1 MSEAPTK
8 YKVLFYNKLN
18 NHQHIINTFGF
29 VENNFGTITLLQERA
44 SHGHF
49 QELLKK
55 KLFEPSS
62 MVLIVI
68 FLQIIDAMVYNV
80 GKGMI
85 HDDLRCSNVLVFQM
99 DSSKPEENFVKL
111 TNFALARPNKPSLLD
126 DRRSTIPVEYCAPEI
141 LRSAGRLNY
150 SELSEIYSM
159 GVLMWEACSQG
170 HTPYGSSISN
180 KEVRQKKL
188 NGDCWYNEPQLRD
201 NFKVIK
207 TQLSSINLES
217 HFQYEL
223 DVDVKINNQLHD
235 DHGQIFYNAEWV
247 KKNKPLIILIV
258 INTETAER
266 EASFYIELSSHE
278 HIFQTFGLV
287 KNDPR
292 STMLIQERAPHGNL
306 LKLLQ
311 SQQFKLSVT
320 ILVTIFSQ
328 IVDAMIYIIEQDIIH
343 GDLLCSNV
351 LVFQMNPFE
360 VKGNLVKLT
369 NFSLSRIN
377 DPSNGQTNYSEL
389 SDVYSMGILMWEAC
403 SQGEVPYGTDTSDN
417 DIRQRKLKGEQ
428 LSMPNKC
435 DRQIWNIIINCWYN
449 EPQLRYNF
457 TDMKKRLSNF
467 IPESIEIYEYQLNIN
482 VRKENPFNG
491 HYGKFYEADWI
502 PKREPPIILMI
513 LNKETAQHD
522 ASFYLTLNAH
532 PHIIHTFGFVGNNDR
547 LPMLLQER
555 ATHGNL
561 QILLQSKRFKPSTNV
576 LITILL
582 QIRNAMIYISSKD
595 IVLIRYCASEILK
608 STDKSNYSE
617 ASDVYSFGVLMWETC
632 SQGKVPYEFDTSD
645 NDIRQRRLNDEQ
657 LLRPNSSHDQIWPI
671 IESCLPVQTQPEA
684 FYY

>member
-1 MSEAPTK
+1 MCDRQIWS
-8 YKVLFYNKLN
+8 
-18 NHQHIINTFGF
+18 IIK
-29 VENNFGTITLLQERA
+29 
-44 SHGHF
+44 S
-49 QELLKK
+49 
-55 KLFEPSS
+55 
-62 MVLIVI
+62 
-68 FLQIIDAMVYNV
+68 
-80 GKGMI
+80 
-85 HDDLRCSNVLVFQM
+85 
-99 DSSKPEENFVKL
+99 
-111 TNFALARPNKPSLLD
+111 
-126 DRRSTIPVEYCAPEI
+126 
-141 LRSAGRLNY
+141 
-150 SELSEIYSM
+150 
-159 GVLMWEACSQG
+159 
-170 HTPYGSSISN
+170 
-180 KEVRQKKL
+180 
-188 NGDCWYNEPQLRD
+188 CWYNEPQLRD

-223 DVDVKINNQLHD
+223 DVDVKISNQLHD
-235 DHGQIFYNAEWV
+235 DHGQIFYNAEWI
-247 KKNKPLIILIV
+247 KTNKPPIILIV

-266 EASFYIELSSHE
+266 EASFYIEFSSHE
-278 HIFQTFGLV
+278 HIVQTFGLV

-311 SQQFKLSVT
+311 SQQFKPSVT

-328 IVDAMIYIIEQDIIH
+328 IVDAIIYIIEQDIIH
-343 GDLLCSNV
+343 GDLRCANV

-360 VKGNLVKLT
+360 QC
-369 NFSLSRIN
+369 
-377 DPSNGQTNYSEL
+377 GQTNYSEL

-417 DIRQRKLKGEQ
+417 DIRQRKLKGEK
-428 LSMPNKC
+428 LSIPKKC
-435 DRQIWNIIINCWYN
+435 DRQIWNINK
-449 EPQLRYNF
+449 L
-457 TDMKKRLSNF
+457 
-467 IPESIEIYEYQLNIN
+467 SIEIYEYQLNIN
-482 VRKENPFNG
+482 VRKKNPLNG

-502 PKREPPIILMI
+502 PKRELPIILMI

-522 ASFYLTLNAH
+522 ASFYLTLNSH

-547 LPMLLQER
+547 LPMVLQEC
-555 ATHGNL
+555 ATYGNL
-561 QILLQSKRFKPSTNV
+561 QILLQSKRFQPSTKV

-582 QIRNAMIYISSKD
+582 QILNAMIYISSKD

-671 IESCLPVQTQPEA
+671 IESCLYRTPEMRDTLQQIQESLREKVTKA
-684 FYY
+684 SYIFEK